1 MQNNGNLIPA
11 LIPICNKP
19 VKAEIRLIPV
29 LFLFHAQN
37 CCEREFFPQVPAL
50 FLCYSCIISFL
61 VNFPNCLKTD
71 SNSNCCRD
79 VVEYLT

>member
-11 LIPICNKP
+11 LIQICNKP

-37 CCEREFFPQVPAL
+37 CCERDFSRRFLPYSCVIPVL
-50 FLCYSCIISFL
+50 FLFGLI
-61 VNFPNCLKTD
+61 FPIVWKQIQIQIA
-71 SNSNCCRD
+71 
-79 VVEYLT
+79 VEM